1 MILVTGGAGFI
12 GSNFVLDWLAEYDEP
27 VISLDKLTYAGNLEN
42 LASLKDDPRH
52 LFVQGDIGDAKLV
65 SRLLAEHRPRA
76 ILNFAAESH
85 VDRSIHGPEDF
96 IQTNIVGTFH
106 LLEAV
111 RAYWQ
116 NLPSPPSPR
125 PSHTGRGSSHGVGGR
140 EGEFME
146 HAPCPSSGSG
156 MQSGTRSA
164 REGVTQGNFRF
175 LHVSTDEVYGSLAK
189 DDPAFSE
196 THRYEPNS
204 PYSASKA
211 ASDHLVRAY
220 HHTYGLPV
228 LTTNCSNNY
237 GPYHFP
243 EKLIPLIIVNALAG
257 KPLPVYGDG
266 QQIRDWLY
274 VKDHCAAIRCVLAK
288 GRLGEV
294 YNIGGWNEKAN
305 LDIVHT
311 VCDIL
316 DELRPLSR
324 VSGKWEVG
332 SGKPPPPIHDSP
344 LTTYRSLIT
353 FVADRPGHDRRYA
366 IDARKIERELGWK
379 PAETFETGIRKT
391 VQWYL
396 DHQDWVRNVQSGAY
410 RQWVEKNYAG
420 RA

>member
-1 MILVTGGAGFI
+1 MILVTGSAGFI
-12 GSNFVLDWLAEYDEP
+12 GANFVLDWFARHDEA
-27 VISLDKLTYAGNLEN
+27 VVGLDKLTYAGNLEN

-52 LFVQGDIGDAKLV
+52 IFVRGDIGDAELVTKL
-65 SRLLAEHRPRA
+65 LKQYRPRA
-76 ILNFAAESH
+76 VINFAAESH

-106 LLEAV
+106 LLESV
-111 RAYWQ
+111 RAYW
-116 NLPSPPSPR
+116 
-125 PSHTGRGSSHGVGGR
+125 
-140 EGEFME
+140 
-146 HAPCPSSGSG
+146 SGLADEEK
-156 MQSGTRSA
+156 TD
-164 REGVTQGNFRF
+164 FRF

-189 DDPAFSE
+189 GDPAFSE

-243 EKLIPLIIVNALAG
+243 EKLIPLMIVNALAG

-274 VKDHCAAIRCVLAK
+274 VKDHCSAIRCVLEK

-294 YNIGGWNEKAN
+294 YNVGGCNEKAN

-311 VCDIL
+311 VCALL
-316 DELRPLSR
+316 DELRPR
-324 VSGKWEVG
+324 AD
-332 SGKPPPPIHDSP
+332 GKP
-344 LTTYRSLIT
+344 YREQIA

-396 DHQDWVRNVQSGAY
+396 DNQGWVNNVQSGNY

-420 RA
+420 RD

>member
-1 MILVTGGAGFI
+1 MILVTGSAGFI
-12 GSNFVLDWLAEYDEP
+12 GANFVLDWCAQHDEA

-42 LASLKDDPRH
+42 LDSLKSNPRH
-52 LFVQGDIGDAKLV
+52 VFVQGDIGDAGLV
-65 SRLLAEHRPRA
+65 AGLLAKYQPRA
-76 ILNFAAESH
+76 VVNFAAESH

-96 IQTNIVGTFH
+96 IQTNVVGTFH

-116 NLPSPPSPR
+116 KLPSPVP
-125 PSHTGRGSSHGVGGR
+125 GGGI
-140 EGEFME
+140 EG
-146 HAPCPSSGSG
+146 
-156 MQSGTRSA
+156 
-164 REGVTQGNFRF
+164 EGVTKADFRF

-189 DDPAFSE
+189 DEPAFTE

-243 EKLIPLIIVNALAG
+243 EKLIPLLIVNALAG
-257 KPLPVYGDG
+257 KSLPVYGDG

-274 VKDHCAAIRCVLAK
+274 VKDHCSAIRCVLEK

-294 YNIGGWNEKAN
+294 YNVGGWNEKAN
-305 LDIVHT
+305 LDIVHI
-311 VCDIL
+311 VCDLL
-316 DELRPLSR
+316 DELRPRAASQSSILNPQS
-324 VSGKWEVG
+324 S
-332 SGKPPPPIHDSP
+332 S
-344 LTTYRSLIT
+344 YRSLIT
-353 FVADRPGHDRRYA
+353 FVTDRPGHDRRYA

-396 DHQDWVRNVQSGAY
+396 DNQGWVNNVLSGDY
-410 RQWVEKNYAG
+410 RQWLEKNYAG

>member
-1 MILVTGGAGFI
+1 MILVTGSAGFI
-12 GSNFVLDWLAEYDEP
+12 GANFVLDWLAQHDEA
-27 VISLDKLTYAGNLEN
+27 IIGLDKLTYAGNLEN

-52 LFVQGDIGDAKLV
+52 IFVRGDISDTELVAKLLV
-65 SRLLAEHRPRA
+65 QHRPRA
-76 ILNFAAESH
+76 IINFAAESH

-111 RAYWQ
+111 RAHWSG
-116 NLPSPPSPR
+116 LTDEEK
-125 PSHTGRGSSHGVGGR
+125 TG
-140 EGEFME
+140 
-146 HAPCPSSGSG
+146 
-156 MQSGTRSA
+156 
-164 REGVTQGNFRF
+164 FRF

-189 DDPAFSE
+189 GDPAFSE

-243 EKLIPLIIVNALAG
+243 EKLIPLMIVNALAG
-257 KPLPVYGDG
+257 KVLPVYGDG

-274 VKDHCAAIRCVLAK
+274 VKDHCSAIRCVLSK
-288 GRLGEV
+288 GRPGEV

-311 VCDIL
+311 VCALL
-316 DELRPLSR
+316 DELRPR
-324 VSGKWEVG
+324 TD
-332 SGKPPPPIHDSP
+332 GKP
-344 LTTYRSLIT
+344 YREQIA
-353 FVADRPGHDRRYA
+353 FVTDRPGHDRRYA
-366 IDARKIERELGWK
+366 IDAHKIERELGWK

-396 DHQDWVRNVQSGAY
+396 DNQGWVNNVQSGSY

-420 RA
+420 RD